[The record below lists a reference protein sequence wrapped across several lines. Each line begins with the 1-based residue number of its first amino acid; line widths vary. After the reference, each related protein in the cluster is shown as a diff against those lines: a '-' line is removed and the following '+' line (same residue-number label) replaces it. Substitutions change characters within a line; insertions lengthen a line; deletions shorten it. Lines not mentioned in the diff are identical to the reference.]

1 MLGLKEVV
9 QRKVEKKNE
18 IDREIARKQEIVQM
32 FDDFINDNLEEIQQY
47 FPVNKLS
54 KNTFRVTQRENFLCS
69 SMDNYSIELNWQNKI
84 IVKCQ
89 GFNFNKAEIPF
100 SLNDNKSVLY
110 RKFKNA
116 VRALVA
122 CGYKVK

>member
-18 IDREIARKQEIVQM
+18 IDREIVRKQEIVQM
-32 FDDFINDNLEEIQQY
+32 FDDFINDNLKEIQQY
-47 FPVNKLS
+47 FPVTKLS
-54 KNTFRVTQRENFLCS
+54 KNTFRVTQREDFLYS

-89 GFNFNKAEIPF
+89 GLNFNKTEIPF

>member
-1 MLGLKEVV
+1 
-9 QRKVEKKNE
+9 
-18 IDREIARKQEIVQM
+18 
-32 FDDFINDNLEEIQQY
+32 
-47 FPVNKLS
+47 
-54 KNTFRVTQRENFLCS
+54 
-69 SMDNYSIELNWQNKI
+69 MDNYSIELNWQNKI

-89 GFNFNKAEIPF
+89 GLNFNKAEIPF